1 MTKMFGLDVDILRL
15 SDSSIHAFTKDG
27 AIVAVSMTWTLYN
40 GKMHCEH
47 YIIHNEGDERI
58 YGSQAFVDRLHKI
71 AEVGEIEDLLKP
83 LGNI

>member
-1 MTKMFGLDVDILRL
+1 MTKMFGLDVDIIRL
-15 SDSSIHAFTKDG
+15 ANSSIHSFTKNG
-27 AIVAVSMTWTLYN
+27 IIVAVSITEKLDD

-47 YIIHNEGDERI
+47 YIIHNDGDERI